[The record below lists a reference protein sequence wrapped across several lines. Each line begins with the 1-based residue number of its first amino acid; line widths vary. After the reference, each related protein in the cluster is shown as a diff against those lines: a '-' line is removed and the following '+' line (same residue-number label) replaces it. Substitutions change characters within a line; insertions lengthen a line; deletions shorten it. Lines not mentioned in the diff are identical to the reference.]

1 MVMSSITVKGVV
13 PDLSILGNFQRFD
26 FSERESSFE
35 LKNNFVPTAT
45 LSSVTNFKIK
55 NNSLSGFMWSHVT
68 NSTDTFGSLKLQ
80 SFINDTS
87 LTDVLVFPSSG
98 GLSVSGNINFQGFKA
113 TNLADGTQNTDAATF
128 GQVKSIIATGVT
140 SVTGTAG
147 NVSSTGGQAPVID
160 LVATAVVPGSY
171 PYSKITV
178 DKYGRVTK
186 AESVPGILGVGGTAG
201 RILSNGESLI
211 TIDLAPTTV
220 SPGNYT
226 ASNITVDQWG
236 RITQASSGSSNGVTS
251 STSTSVDSNIV
262 IFSSTT
268 GKIIKESGVGI
279 SSVAQGAIS
288 TAKTSESVGPVGY
301 RDPWALSTGGF
312 GTSVG
317 ATYMTN
323 VSRWITDDV
332 IATTKYSNDGGAT
345 WISSTGS
352 VAASDAAYAFSP
364 TLGIATMKTT
374 ASNITQTTSDGITW
388 GSGVNSGAPGAGNI
402 IWANGLFVSG
412 SQTVGSYIQT
422 SPDGLNWTIRT
433 AARPVRAVMWT
444 GTKFVSVGT
453 SGVMS
458 SLDGIT
464 WVNEATTTPMLWGV
478 CSPELKCII
487 GISSSASTS
496 VFKSTDNGAT
506 FTTLTNIIPISTTFR
521 AGIWIP
527 ELYKFY
533 FSTWS
538 GNVSYFF
545 EFDGTNP
552 MTGGALTQ
560 QGVPNNSNEV
570 YTMGYT
576 NSLGRFFIG
585 GNFRNGLFY
594 STKSSNLA
602 VSGNEYLQGN
612 LVVGGNSNV
621 IGDFTC
627 VQPYA
632 AWYSV
637 TATPITF
644 VSTTNRLVPL
654 VNTSGLLSLF
664 TNNTT
669 TGVLTYTGTKTRIVN
684 VTYNI
689 SVTLPSLT
697 PATLVHFI
705 TKNGSLPLG
714 ISQSRTSQSVVSQNS
729 STTVIISISDIISV
743 STNDTIG
750 LAAIFSGAGTATYN
764 FANVNVVSL
773 LT

>member
-128 GQVKSIIATGVT
+128 GQVKSIIAT
-140 SVTGTAG
+140 
-147 NVSSTGGQAPVID
+147 NM
-160 LVATAVVPGSY
+160 
-171 PYSKITV
+171 
-178 DKYGRVTK
+178 
-186 AESVPGILGVGGTAG
+186 
-201 RILSNGESLI
+201 
-211 TIDLAPTTV
+211 
-220 SPGNYT
+220 
-226 ASNITVDQWG
+226 
-236 RITQASSGSSNGVTS
+236 VTS
-251 STSTSVDSNIV
+251 SAPTSVDSNIV

-279 SSVAQGAIS
+279 SSVKQGAIS

-301 RDPWALSTGGF
+301 RDPWALSSSVAF
-312 GTSVG
+312 STSVG

-323 VSRWITDDV
+323 VSRWITGDNGGG
-332 IATTKYSNDGGAT
+332 TKYSNDGGAT

-352 VAASDAAYAFSP
+352 VAASDSAYAFSP

-374 ASNITQTTSDGITW
+374 ASSITQTTSDGITW
-388 GSGVNSGAPGAGNI
+388 GSGVNSGVAGAGNI

-412 SQTVGSYIQT
+412 AQTAGSYIQT
-422 SPDGLNWTIRT
+422 SPDGLNWTVRP
-433 AARPVRAVMWT
+433 AARPVRAVIWT
-444 GTKFVSVGT
+444 GTKFVAVGG

-464 WVNEATTTPMLWGV
+464 WVNESTAPMLWAV
-478 CSPELKCII
+478 FSPELKCII
-487 GISSSASTS
+487 GILYSTATS

-506 FTTLTNIIPISTTFR
+506 FTTLTNIIPISTAFR
-521 AGIWIP
+521 AGIWVP
-527 ELYKFY
+527 ELSKFY

-538 GNVSYFF
+538 GNVPYFF

-560 QGVPNNSNEV
+560 QGVPNNYNGNEV

-585 GNFRNGLFY
+585 GNFNNSVFY

-621 IGDFTC
+621 SGDFTC

-654 VNTSGLLSLF
+654 ANTSGLLRLF

-689 SVTLPSLT
+689 SVTLPSLIT
-697 PATLVHFI
+697 SPLVHFI
-705 TKNGSLPLG
+705 TKNGSLALG
-714 ISQSRTSQSVVSQNS
+714 TSQSRTEQSVVSQNA

-750 LAAIFSGAGTATYN
+750 LAAVFSGAGTATYN
-764 FANVNVVSL
+764 CANVNVVSL